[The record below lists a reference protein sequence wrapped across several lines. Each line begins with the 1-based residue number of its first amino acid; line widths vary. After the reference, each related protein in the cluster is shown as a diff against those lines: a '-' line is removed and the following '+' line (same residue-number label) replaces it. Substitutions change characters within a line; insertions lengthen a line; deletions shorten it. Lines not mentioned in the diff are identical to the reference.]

1 MAATAVR
8 FTHGLFVVLVILLL
22 PGSLGGD
29 LTLRAASDRLREN
42 ASRTYPVQ
50 RTQSQL
56 AAITPCVNGMAGVYP
71 CANIDLLTFLPLS
84 AVGGGEAND
93 VWGWTDTLT
102 GREYAILGRTSG
114 TSFVDITDPQ
124 APIFLGNLPPHT
136 VDSIWRDVEVYSDH
150 AFIVSEAPGHGMQ
163 VFDLRRLRNVVAPP
177 VTFTETAHYSGF
189 GPAHTITINPQ
200 SGFAYAN
207 GSDTCGGGLHIIN
220 IQNPANPLKAGCF
233 SDDGYTHDAQCV
245 IYNGPDMAHRGSEI
259 CFASNEDSL
268 TIVDVTNKAA
278 PVLESRTEYSGR
290 GYAHQGWLTED
301 HAFFLLDDE
310 ADEHKLL
317 VNTRTHIWSLSDLHS
332 PQRIG
337 IYEAATL
344 ATDHNLFIRGNYA
357 YEANYRSGLRI
368 LDITGV
374 SSASLREVAFF
385 DVYPADDNDPENGA
399 WGNYPFFPSGVV
411 VVSGIEQG
419 LFILRPN
426 LSGNP
431 MGLPNF
437 IVSAS
442 PPSVTVHPGQSATY
456 TLTVTP
462 QNGFTSD
469 ISLTCSALPARASCS
484 LSPTAVSSG
493 AGGTN
498 VTLTLTTT
506 APSAQ
511 LHPENPVQPVNAA
524 LGLSLCA
531 LAVCILRAPRYAP
544 RSRLTLALILA
555 LLLLNASC
563 VGGSAPPP
571 QSPQPQPLQLGTP
584 PGTYPLS
591 VLATAGALRHSTV
604 VTLVVQ

>member
-1 MAATAVR
+1 
-8 FTHGLFVVLVILLL
+8 LFVVLVFLLL

-29 LTLRAASDRLREN
+29 LTLTAAGNSLRMN
-42 ASRTYPVQ
+42 TSRRYPAQ
-50 RTQSQL
+50 KTQSQL

-102 GREYAILGRTSG
+102 GREYAILGRSSG

-124 APIFLGNLPPHT
+124 APIFLGDLPTHT
-136 VDSIWRDVEVYSDH
+136 VSLIWRDVEVYSDH

-189 GPAHTITINPQ
+189 ATAHTITINPQ

-233 SDDGYTHDAQCV
+233 SGDGYTHDAQCV
-245 IYNGPDMAHRGSEI
+245 IYNGPDMSHRGSEL
-259 CFASNEDSL
+259 CFASNVDTL

-278 PVLESRTEYSGR
+278 PALVSRTGYSGW

-310 ADEHKLL
+310 ADETDPPGIDDSPSL
-317 VNTRTHIWSLSDLHS
+317 NTRTHIWSLADLRS
-332 PQRIG
+332 PQRTG
-337 IYEAATL
+337 IYEAATQG
-344 ATDHNLFIRGNYA
+344 TDHNLFIRGNYA
-357 YEANYRSGLRI
+357 YESNYASGLRI
-368 LDITGV
+368 LDITGI
-374 SSASLREVAFF
+374 SSARLREVAFF
-385 DVYPADDNDPENGA
+385 DVYPADDIDHHNGT
-399 WGNYPFFPSGVV
+399 WSNYPFFPSGVV
-411 VVSGIEQG
+411 VVSAIQQG

-442 PPSVTVHPGQSATY
+442 PPSVSVRPGQSATY

-469 ISLTCSALPARASCS
+469 ISLTCPALLPARASCS
-484 LSPTAVSSG
+484 LSPTAVGSG
-493 AGGTN
+493 ASATE

-511 LHPENPVQPVNAA
+511 LRPENPFQPVNAA

-531 LAVCILRAPRYAP
+531 LAVCILRAPRYAT
-544 RSRLTLALILA
+544 RSRLALALFLA
-555 LLLLNASC
+555 LLLLTASC
-563 VGGSAPPP
+563 GGASTSPPQPPP
-571 QSPQPQPLQLGTP
+571 PPPPPLQTGTP
-584 PGTYPLS
+584 PGTYPIS
-591 VLATAGALRHSTV
+591 VSVTAGAFRHSPV